1 MFNNLFMVTYKGK
14 QHLIEAMTNN
24 DLRRKIKKKL
34 GLDRIPADC
43 RISTTLIQP
52 ANQEAPKGAE
62 EVKKIKQHVDL
73 QNPTKFMDHD
83 VEVTVGENILLLGQE
98 QAEENGMYRFNGEGQ
113 SLERVT
119 Q

>member
-1 MFNNLFMVTYKGK
+1 MFNNLFMVTYRGQ

-34 GLDRIPADC
+34 GQDRIPADC

-52 ANQEAPKGAE
+52 ANQAAPTDAE
-62 EVKKIKQHVDL
+62 EVKKIKQHVDVT
-73 QNPTKFMDHD
+73 NPTKFMDHD
-83 VEVTVGENILLLGQE
+83 VEIKTGENILLLGQE
-98 QAEENGMYRFNGEGQ
+98 DATENGMYRFEGEGKP
-113 SLERVT
+113 LERVV

>member
-34 GLDRIPADC
+34 GLNRIPEDC
-43 RISTTLIQP
+43 RISTTLIKSADEAAP
-52 ANQEAPKGAE
+52 ADAE
-62 EVKKIKQHVDL
+62 EVKKIKQYVDL
-73 QNPTKFMDHD
+73 KNPTKFMDHD
-83 VEVTVGENILLLGQE
+83 IEVSVGENILLVGQE
-98 QAEENGMYRFNGEGQ
+98 DAAENGMYRFNGEGQ
-113 SLERVT
+113 PLERVG

>member
-1 MFNNLFMVTYKGK
+1 MFNNLFMVTYRGQ

-24 DLRRKIKKKL
+24 DLRRKIKAKL
-34 GLDRIPADC
+34 GLDRIPAEC

-52 ANQEAPKGAE
+52 ADQAAPKGAE

-83 VEVTVGENILLLGQE
+83 VEVNVGENILLLGQE
-98 QAEENGMYRFNGEGQ
+98 DATENGIYRFDGEGKP
-113 SLERVT
+113 LERVA